1 MVCSPIRHAAPLARI
16 RAAVVGGLILAFQAG
31 GCVKTQSP
39 TEQSPSSPSGTVRS
53 NASQA
58 SVAESEWREF
68 RDREGRTIRACMIGL
83 TNGQLSIKR
92 EDGRVFTSPLGL
104 YSDDDQIYAK
114 QHKLDQVVSAGLA
127 KMEIRAEN
135 RRYMKKRDVVSAM
148 LSMNESI
155 RDIYKSHI
163 DQHGTLVG
171 CRTFTV
177 GQEARDH
184 YAATLVIIEDLRFV
198 LKFGA
203 MLDAGID

>member
-1 MVCSPIRHAAPLARI
+1 MVPSSIRQAEPIAGVRV
-16 RAAVVGGLILAFQAG
+16 AAVAGLLLVIYLG

-39 TEQSPSSPSGTVRS
+39 TEQSPAPPSDSSTPKTSRTS
-53 NASQA
+53 L
-58 SVAESEWREF
+58 AESEWREF
-68 RDREGRTIRACMIGL
+68 SNREGRTIRACMIGL

-92 EDGRVFTSPLGL
+92 EDGQVFTSPLDL
-104 YSDDDQIYAK
+104 YSDADQSYAK
-114 QHKLDQVVSAGLA
+114 QHKLEQVVSAGLT
-127 KMEIRAEN
+127 KMEIRPEN
-135 RRYMKKRDVVSAM
+135 RKYVKKRDVVSAM

-163 DQHGTLVG
+163 DRHGTLVG

-184 YAATLVIIEDLRFV
+184 YAATLITIEDLRFV